1 MFLLGGGILHFF
13 FVKQIGVTVKSSFVI
28 GGRIDYQN
36 CKHKKTGLIG
46 RFLSE
51 SLLS

>member
-1 MFLLGGGILHFF
+1 MVVI
-13 FVKQIGVTVKSSFVI
+13 VKSSFVI
-28 GGRIDYQN
+28 GSGIDYQN

>member
-1 MFLLGGGILHFF
+1 MFLLGFFILHFF
-13 FVKQIGVTVKSSFVI
+13 WVKQIGVTVKSSFVI
-28 GGRIDYQN
+28 GSGIDYQN
-36 CKHKKTGLIG
+36 CKYKKTGLIG